1 MLIEH
6 EGARPRIDETAYIA
20 PTAVVCGD
28 VTVGPDTQVAFGA
41 VIVAEGGPV
50 VLGSRCIV
58 RENAIIRGTP
68 RHPVNIGDQVLIGP
82 RASLIGC
89 SIEDDAFLAT
99 GVAVFH
105 GARVGKAAEVRVGGV
120 VHVNSAVAPRETVPI
135 GWIAVGDPAQ
145 LFPPEKHE
153 EIWAVQ
159 KTLNFPQTV
168 YGLGRNS
175 EGRVDMKEVTRR
187 LAEGHARHRTDV
199 VLPAAK
205 SPTTSS

>member
-6 EGARPRIDETAYIA
+6 EGTRPRIDESAYIA

-28 VTVGPDTQVAFGA
+28 VTVGPGTQVAFGA

-58 RENAIIRGTP
+58 RENAIIRGAP
-68 RHPVNIGDQVLIGP
+68 RHPVNIGDHVLVGP

-89 SIEDDAFLAT
+89 RIEDEAFLAT
-99 GVAVFH
+99 GVAIFH
-105 GARVGKAAEVRVGGV
+105 GARVGEGAEVRVGGV
-120 VHVNSAVAPRETVPI
+120 VHVNSAVAPGETVPI

-145 LFPPEKHE
+145 LFAPDKHE

-168 YGLGRNS
+168 YGLDRNS
-175 EGRVDMKEVTRR
+175 EGRVDMREVTRR
-187 LAEGHARHRTDV
+187 SAEAHARHRADV
-199 VLPAAK
+199 QLG
-205 SPTTSS
+205 S